1 MYFKFEIEIEIFT
14 KRELSD
20 NGFFF
25 LLQLTHH
32 QDSIVQIVLISESR
46 RLQASLST
54 YGVITQTPEEISP
67 VQIWSQWDMVK
78 VYEKLGQSERE

>member
-1 MYFKFEIEIEIFT
+1 M
-14 KRELSD
+14 
-20 NGFFF
+20 
-25 LLQLTHH
+25 QLTHH

-78 VYEKLGQSERE
+78 VYEKLGQSEREYKFTYLTRNQDLRSWF

>member
-1 MYFKFEIEIEIFT
+1 M
-14 KRELSD
+14 
-20 NGFFF
+20 
-25 LLQLTHH
+25 QLTHH

-78 VYEKLGQSERE
+78 VYEKLGQSERECKYTYYHRMLNLGMT